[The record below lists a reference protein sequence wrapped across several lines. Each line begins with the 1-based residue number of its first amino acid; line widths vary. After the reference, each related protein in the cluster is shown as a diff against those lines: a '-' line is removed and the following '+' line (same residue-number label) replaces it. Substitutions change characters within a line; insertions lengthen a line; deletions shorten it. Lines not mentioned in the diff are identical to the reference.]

1 MIAITGANGQ
11 LGCLVIQSLLKRV
24 PAGQLIAL
32 VRTPEKAEDLKEQGI
47 EVRQADYNRPETLAP
62 ALAGADKLLLISG
75 SEVGQRVPQHKAVIE
90 AAREAGVKLLAYTS
104 ILKADRSPL
113 ALAGEHKVTEQ
124 MIAESGIAA
133 VMLRNG
139 WYTENYSAQAPGL
152 VEMGAVAGAAAEG
165 RLATAAREDYAEAAA
180 VVLTSEE
187 NQAGKVYELAGS
199 QAFTLAEFAEE
210 LARQSGKK
218 VEFAPMSQS
227 EFTGVLVGAGLPE
240 GFAAALADAE
250 AHAAN
255 GWLFDDGGDL
265 ERLLG
270 RKSQSLAVAVERGLA

>member
-11 LGCLVIQSLLKRV
+11 LGRFVIQSLLKRV

-62 ALAGADKLLLISG
+62 ALAGVDKLLLISG
-75 SEVGQRVPQHKAVIE
+75 SEVGQRVPQHQAVIE

-124 MIAESGIAA
+124 MIAESGIPS

-139 WYTENYSAQAPGL
+139 WYTENYTAQAAGL
-152 VEMGAVAGAAAEG
+152 VEMGMVAGAAGEG
-165 RLATAAREDYAEAAA
+165 RLATASRADYAEAAA
-180 VVLTSEE
+180 VVLTSSES
-187 NQAGKVYELAGS
+187 QAGKVYELAGS
-199 QAFTLAEFAEE
+199 SAFTLAEFAAE
-210 LARQSGKK
+210 LARQSGKA
-218 VEFAPMSQS
+218 VEFAPMSRE
-227 EFTGVLVGAGLPE
+227 EFTGVLVQAGLPE
-240 GFAAALADAE
+240 GFAGALADAE
-250 AHAAN
+250 THASH
-255 GWLFDDGGDL
+255 GWLFDDRGDL
-265 ERLLG
+265 ERLIG
-270 RKSQSLAVAVERGLA
+270 RPSQPWAAAIGLA

>member
-11 LGCLVIQSLLKRV
+11 LGRLVIQSLLQRV
-24 PAGQLIAL
+24 PADHLIAL
-32 VRTPEKAEDLKEQGI
+32 VRTPEKAVDLHDLGI
-47 EVRQADYNRPETLAP
+47 DVREADYNRPETLAP

-113 ALAGEHKVTEQ
+113 VLAGEHKVTEQ
-124 MIAESGIAA
+124 MIAESGIPA

-139 WYTENYSAQAPGL
+139 WYTENYSAQASGL
-152 VEMGAVAGAAAEG
+152 LEMGMVAGAAAEG
-165 RLATAAREDYAEAAA
+165 KLATASRADYAEAAA
-180 VVLTSEE
+180 VVLTSSES
-187 NQAGKVYELAGS
+187 QAGKVYELAGS
-199 QAFTLAEFAEE
+199 SAFTLAEFAGE
-210 LARQSGKK
+210 LARQSGRE
-218 VEFAPMSQS
+218 VRFTPMSQE

-240 GFAAALADAE
+240 GFAGALADAE

-265 ERLLG
+265 ERLIG
-270 RKSQSLAVAVERGLA
+270 RPSVSMPASLKLAG